1 MSAPRIPAIGQVMPG
16 RPVGATAREAAHAQ
30 QRAPLPGETL
40 RLTRDAGNGTWS
52 ATGQEGQAVRLAAS
66 LLDQDG
72 LRADLSPGDVLMVK
86 VLSTSPRLEL
96 ARLGPT
102 TTGLVGDGAPTV
114 PFLGTGGPPPA
125 MRPDQ
130 AAISRVSWAA
140 PDAGTLA
147 MHWQVSVLAM
157 VRKAIGEPG
166 LDGGRTLPHLAL
178 PPLERWLFPVHAWA
192 GLPLALHLQPPP
204 RERAGRNRPEPR
216 RGWGLRLAGLLPGLG
231 RVEVQVQALDEGIE
245 LVIVA
250 EDDAVLRLLRD
261 ASTLLSEAVV
271 RAGERLLR
279 CRWLSQLPAEDAAPA
294 LPPDQTLLQLQAL
307 PTAALF
313 RVGAEV
319 LVTLGDIGAA
329 HSHHISRHINPASR

>member
-1 MSAPRIPAIGQVMPG
+1 MSAPRIPAIGQLMPG
-16 RPVGATAREAAHAQ
+16 RPVGATAREAAHIS
-30 QRAPLPGETL
+30 QRAPSPGETL

-66 LLDQDG
+66 LLDHEG
-72 LRADLSPGDVLMVK
+72 LLADLSPGDVLMVK
-86 VLSTSPRLEL
+86 VLSTTPRLEL
-96 ARLGPT
+96 ARLAPA
-102 TTGLVGDGAPTV
+102 TTGLMRDEATTAS
-114 PFLGTGGPPPA
+114 FLGTGGPPPA

-140 PDAGTLA
+140 PDADTLA

-157 VRKAIGEPG
+157 VRKAIGDPG
-166 LDGGRTLPHLAL
+166 LDAGRTLPHLAL

-231 RVEVQVQALDEGIE
+231 QVEVQVQALDDGIE

-250 EDDAVLRLLRD
+250 EDDAVLRLLRE
-261 ASTLLSEAVV
+261 ASRQLSEAVV
-271 RAGERLLR
+271 RAGERLVR
-279 CRWLSQLPAEDAAPA
+279 CHWLSQLPAEDAAPDLLPELA
-294 LPPDQTLLQLQAL
+294 LRQLQSLPP
-307 PTAALF
+307 AALF
-313 RVGAEV
+313 RVSAEV
-319 LVTLGDIGAA
+319 MVTLGSLGAA
-329 HSHHISRHINPASR
+329 QGRRINPASR